1 MRPAIIGVSM
11 GIMTAISLKNEKTLT
26 SSVIRISLTTEIM
39 MIIIFGLIEIT

>member
-11 GIMTAISLKNEKTLT
+11 AIITAISLKNEKTLN

-39 MIIIFGLIEIT
+39 MIIIFGLIEIN

>member
-39 MIIIFGLIEIT
+39 MILIFGLIEIT

>member
-1 MRPAIIGVSM
+1 
-11 GIMTAISLKNEKTLT
+11 LKNEKTLT

>member
-39 MIIIFGLIEIT
+39 MIIIFGLIEIS